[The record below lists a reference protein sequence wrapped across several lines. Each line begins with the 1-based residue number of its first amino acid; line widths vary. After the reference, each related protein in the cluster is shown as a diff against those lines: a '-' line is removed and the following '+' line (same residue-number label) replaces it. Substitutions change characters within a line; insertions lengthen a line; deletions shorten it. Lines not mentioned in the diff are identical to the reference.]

1 MVVKDAC
8 HNLSFR
14 AHRVVGEAA
23 IEHQRLVVA
32 IFRTGGI
39 TMNGEEEVGTIGI
52 SLVAYFRESA
62 VVGSG
67 VGGARHRRH
76 RSLGAFRGCQ
86 APL

>member
-8 HNLSFR
+8 HNFSFR

-39 TMNGEEEVGTIGI
+39 TMNGEEV
-52 SLVAYFRESA
+52 LVIIFFS
-62 VVGSG
+62 VLSDF
-67 VGGARHRRH
+67 
-76 RSLGAFRGCQ
+76 L
-86 APL
+86 